1 MVIKCILFIL
11 GCPSVHQVS
20 KSKQWKQI
28 AIEIAVGNSNSAAF
42 TLKKNYIRHL
52 LAYECL
58 FDRGGID
65 PQQILAEIDTTSTK
79 KSKDSTCELLLL
91 SYFVSSKSVD
101 KWCKFLKFD
110 VEMLMNDESADK

>member
-1 MVIKCILFIL
+1 M
-11 GCPSVHQVS
+11 QVS

-58 FDRGGID
+58 FDRGGMD
-65 PQQILAEIDTTSTK
+65 PQQILAEIETSSSSK
-79 KSKDSTCELLLL
+79 KSKDS
-91 SYFVSSKSVD
+91 SVKAQGQYKSRGTVYRQ
-101 KWCKFLKFD
+101 K
-110 VEMLMNDESADK
+110 ETP